1 MGRLFLSLP
10 LHYTSYVIR
19 LKRLN
24 GTRFVLNCDLIKT
37 IEATPDTLITL
48 LSGEKLMVL
57 DPVDEVVKSTMEY
70 RKRLAQE
77 PPGKG
82 NAQGNE

>member
-1 MGRLFLSLP
+1 
-10 LHYTSYVIR
+10 VIR

-24 GTRFVLNCDLIKT
+24 GSDFVLNCDLIKT
-37 IEATPDTLITL
+37 IESTPDTLITL

-57 DPVDEVVKSTMEY
+57 EKVDDVIRRTMDY

-77 PPGKG
+77 KPGSSD
-82 NAQGNE
+82 A